1 MATASLRS
9 AGLPFATLFL
19 LTAGCSSG
27 PSADE
32 VAQRNKLANDL
43 VTCQNDRSNLKEQLA
58 QAQAELAKL
67 KAATDPTV
75 KVGEA
80 LDLAANPSKSGK
92 EGNLPPAAV
101 IKVFKQNQGGLKA
114 CYDKG
119 LKRNPNLQYVAALNA
134 HFAVKNSGNAVN
146 VGFSPHAD
154 GEMEHCMASTIAKWR
169 FPTFSG
175 DPVQFD
181 YPVNLVAK

>member
-1 MATASLRS
+1 MATASRS
-9 AGLPFATLFL
+9 RFPLVTLAL
-19 LTAGCSSG
+19 ASTLGCSSG
-27 PSADE
+27 PSADD
-32 VAQRNKLANDL
+32 VAAKNKLANDL
-43 VTCQNDRSNLKEQLA
+43 VGCQNDRSNLKDQLA
-58 QAQAELAKL
+58 AAQAEIAKL
-67 KAATDPTV
+67 KAAADPTV
-75 KVGEA
+75 HVNDP
-80 LDLAANPSKSGK
+80 LNLVANPGKLGK
-92 EGNLPPAAV
+92 EGNLPPEAV

-154 GEMEHCMASTIAKWR
+154 GEMEHCMASTIAKWH
-169 FPTFSG
+169 FPTFTG

>member
-1 MATASLRS
+1 MATASLRPS
-9 AGLPFATLFL
+9 RIPLASL
-19 LTAGCSSG
+19 LLLAGCSGG
-27 PSADE
+27 PSADD
-32 VAQRNKLANDL
+32 VAQRNKMASDL
-43 VTCQNDRSNLKEQLA
+43 VACQNDRSTLKEQLA
-58 QAQAELAKL
+58 AAQAELAKL
-67 KAATDPTV
+67 KAANDPTV
-75 KVGEA
+75 HVQDP
-80 LDLAANPSKSGK
+80 LTLNANPSKTGK
-92 EGNLPPAAV
+92 EGNLPPEAV

-134 HFAVKNSGNAVN
+134 HFAVKNTGNAVN

-154 GEMEHCMASTIAKWR
+154 GEMEHCMASTIAKWH
-169 FPTFSG
+169 FPTFTG